1 MLASAEAGSHGSQG
15 FPNPHCQRVRATQNA
30 PRDPSSVLER
40 RHGLAEIVESGAV
53 VPAERLRVF
62 PPHLEREIMRV
73 PQNTSRHG
81 QRSVY
86 QCLGFFEAL

>member
-40 RHGLAEIVESGAV
+40 RHGLAEIVDGKPWVTAD
-53 VPAERLRVF
+53 
-62 PPHLEREIMRV
+62 
-73 PQNTSRHG
+73 
-81 QRSVY
+81 
-86 QCLGFFEAL
+86 